1 MGTKMGQ
8 QIRYWIPAQDS
19 TLGGA
24 APFLKEKNH
33 LVDIF
38 EKNQNDDK
46 NTESIDATQADMFE
60 QVKGTSKAA
69 SKTGHLPKAVQ
80 VNSLNYFFSTS

>member
-24 APFLKEKNH
+24 APFLKLKNH

-46 NTESIDATQADMFE
+46 NTESMRRRRTCLSKSKGRPKPP
-60 QVKGTSKAA
+60 VKPDTYQK
-69 SKTGHLPKAVQ
+69 L
-80 VNSLNYFFSTS
+80 YR